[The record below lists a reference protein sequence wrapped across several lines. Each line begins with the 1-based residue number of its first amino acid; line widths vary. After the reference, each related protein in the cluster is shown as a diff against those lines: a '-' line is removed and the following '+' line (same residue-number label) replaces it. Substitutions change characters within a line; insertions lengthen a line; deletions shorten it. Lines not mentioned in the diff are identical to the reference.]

1 MRAEQSRAEQTGFPS
16 IDKPWLKYYN
26 QESFNVENLPECSL
40 FKYLYE
46 NNQHNLDTTALNFFG
61 NKMTY
66 RQMFEEI
73 DHTAKAFLQLGIK
86 PGDVVAVVS
95 ISCVQSVLCFYALNK
110 IGAISNYLSVLSSED
125 EIKKFI
131 LEGNSQVVVSA
142 DLFGKKVL
150 NAVHDTNVRN
160 VITFSLSDYMPIMIK
175 PFFKLK
181 ARNMDKSFMKNP
193 LVLDWNLFIK
203 AGKVCGEV
211 NGAYDCKSDVCFY
224 GHTGGTTGFPKSV
237 ILTNRSFNSV
247 VWQYI
252 STFPHDKGEVFLNL
266 IPPFV
271 TYGAMI
277 NMHMPLC
284 LGLELVL
291 IPKFDPDEWLTYFR
305 KYRPEHIIAIPAYIA
320 AMLDNNKLRNQDL
333 SFVKTLA
340 MGGEGMNIPLE
351 KKVNQFLDEHNSRAK
366 VMKGYGMTEVCATAS
381 TEQHNVIKMGSVGV
395 PFIMN
400 NFMAYDN
407 ENQKELSYNQTGEIC
422 MQCVSTMV
430 GYKENQKETDNLIKE
445 HADGSRWIH
454 TGDLGYIDEDG
465 FIFIEGRMKR
475 MIITVKDGIVYKI
488 VPTQIEEVINNNMHV
503 RECCVVGHKFGKD
516 NGLKAFVIK
525 ADDIS
530 DEILEKELRKWC
542 GDKLGENQQP
552 NAYAIVNEFPRTAA
566 GKVDYRR
573 IEKMK

>member
-1 MRAEQSRAEQTGFPS
+1 MYSQ
-16 IDKPWLKYYN
+16 
-26 QESFNVENLPECSL
+26 
-40 FKYLYE
+40 
-46 NNQHNLDTTALNFFG
+46 
-61 NKMTY
+61 
-66 RQMFEEI
+66 
-73 DHTAKAFLQLGIK
+73 
-86 PGDVVAVVS
+86 
-95 ISCVQSVLCFYALNK
+95 FYALNK

-150 NAVHDTNVRN
+150 NATHDTNIRK
-160 VITFSLSDYMPIMIK
+160 VIIFPLSDYMPIMIK

-193 LVLDWNLFIK
+193 LVLDWNSFIK
-203 AGKVCGEV
+203 EGKVCGEV
-211 NGAYDCKSDVCFY
+211 NVADDWKSDVCFY

-247 VWQYI
+247 AWQYI
-252 STFPHDKGEVFLNL
+252 STFPHDRGEVFLNL

-320 AMLDNNKLRNQDL
+320 AMLDNKKLRNQDL

-340 MGGEGMNIPLE
+340 MGGEGMNISLE

-445 HADGSRWIH
+445 HADRSRWIH

-516 NGLKAFVIK
+516 NGLKAFVSK

-552 NAYAIVNEFPRTAA
+552 NAYAIVNEFPRTAV